1 MHGKGQLTFNDGKVY
16 EGEFKNN
23 NREGYGK
30 FIFNGGRS
38 YEGMWADGK
47 QHGEGKLI
55 SIDGTETKGTWR
67 YGTFINRRNSC
78 LSPEDKQAIEA

>member
-1 MHGKGQLTFNDGKVY
+1 MHGNGKLTFNDGKVY

-38 YEGMWADGK
+38 YEGMWSDGK
-47 QHGEGKLI
+47 
-55 SIDGTETKGTWR
+55 
-67 YGTFINRRNSC
+67 
-78 LSPEDKQAIEA
+78 